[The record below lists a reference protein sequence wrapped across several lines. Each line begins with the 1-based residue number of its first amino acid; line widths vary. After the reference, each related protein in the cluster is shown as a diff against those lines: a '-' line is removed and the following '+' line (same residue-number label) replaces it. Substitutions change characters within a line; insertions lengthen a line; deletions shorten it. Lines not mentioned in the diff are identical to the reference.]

1 MGAMKQ
7 GRGICTTFKA
17 FNLIYL
23 HVLRCSK
30 TTLVQFLVHFCQI
43 RIGKNE
49 HLTNI
54 ELVLK
59 QVQTD

>member
-7 GRGICTTFKA
+7 GRGICGTFKA

-30 TTLVQFLVHFCQI
+30 TTLVRLLVHFCQI
-43 RIGKNE
+43 IIGKIE